1 MTFFRKHITI
11 FQFIIIN
18 QIITKTMLNKMS
30 KNYIKPRGIF
40 NSNNMGM
47 ICMAF
52 IFLLS
57 GSITSTFAQD
67 KKDPVLLSIADED
80 ITKSEF
86 LAVYQKNNVEGE
98 VLDKKSL
105 VEYLELFI
113 NFKLK
118 VKEAMDMGLDTVPSF
133 INELKGYRDQ
143 LAKPYFIDE
152 EVNAE
157 LLQQAY
163 ERKKL
168 DVRVS
173 HILIRMDKFAKPAD
187 TLEAYNK
194 ALELHNRIMAGE
206 DFNDVAEE
214 ASEDPS
220 ARDMPARGF
229 QPPRKGNRGDIG
241 YFSVFDMVY
250 PFEEA
255 SYNLEIGEVSMPV
268 RTDFGYHL
276 IKVKNKQTALGKVQ
290 VAHLFLQ
297 MPKEATASDSVKL
310 EQKADSLYQ
319 ALEQGANW
327 NELVSDFSD
336 DKSSALT
343 GGTLP
348 WFGSNRMVPEFIDG
362 VATISDTG
370 QISKPILT
378 SYGWHIIKLVDTK
391 PIKSFEDE
399 KDELKQSLAKDT
411 RSKKSKE
418 SIIRRV
424 KSEYD
429 YKEYPEAVEA
439 FSSVIDSSIYKR
451 KWETAQAEGMNELVF
466 ELGDEKFTQQ
476 DFAEYISTHQS
487 ISSKETIKVFL
498 EKTFKSYVDAEVIE
512 FLDVRLEDIFPE
524 FKSLVNE
531 YRDGILLFELTDEK
545 VWSAAI
551 KDTTGLKNFHNNHV
565 NEYMWGDRVD
575 ATLIT
580 SPSEE
585 AVEKAHAMAKEG
597 KTGEEIKEAFAS
609 DSLLTIYVVNK
620 KYERTNN
627 EIIEKIS
634 WEKGVSKIKEDE
646 NGLSGFAIIHQLIG
660 PEPKSLSEARGLIT
674 ADYQNYLEK
683 KWIEQLRKKYP
694 VTIHQVVLH
703 EIK

>member
-1 MTFFRKHITI
+1 MGKTYYKLKGMFVSVKMMCMALI
-11 FQFIIIN
+11 F
-18 QIITKTMLNKMS
+18 L
-30 KNYIKPRGIF
+30 F
-40 NSNNMGM
+40 NSNFSAAIGQIEN
-47 ICMAF
+47 
-52 IFLLS
+52 
-57 GSITSTFAQD
+57 
-67 KKDPVLLSIADED
+67 DPVLLSIADEN

-105 VEYLELFI
+105 EEYLELFI

-118 VKEAMDMGLDTVPSF
+118 VTEAIDLGLDTVPSF

-157 LLQQAY
+157 LLQEAY
-163 ERKKL
+163 ARKKI

-173 HILIRMDKFAKPAD
+173 HILIRVDKFAKPDETQA
-187 TLEAYNK
+187 AYDK
-194 ALELHNRIMAGE
+194 AMELRDRIMNGE
-206 DFNDVAEE
+206 DFNAVAEE

-241 YFSVFDMVY
+241 YFSVFDMVF

-268 RTDFGYHL
+268 KTDFGYHL
-276 IKVKNKQTALGKVQ
+276 IKVQNKQAALGKVQ

-297 MPKEATASDSVKL
+297 MTKEANAEDSLKL

-319 ALEQGANW
+319 AMMQGANW

-336 DKSSALT
+336 DKSSAMN

-362 VATISDTG
+362 IATISDTG
-370 QISKPILT
+370 QISQPILT

-391 PIKSFEDE
+391 PIKSFEEE

-411 RSKKSKE
+411 RSKKSQE

-424 KSEYD
+424 KED
-429 YKEYPEAVEA
+429 YNFTENISAVGA
-439 FSSVIDSSIYKR
+439 LTYVIDSTIYDR
-451 KWETAQAEGMNELVF
+451 KWDTEKAEGMDDLIF
-466 ELGDEKFTQQ
+466 ELGDEKYYQY

-487 ISSKETIKVFL
+487 ISSKETIEQFTG
-498 EKTFKSYVDAEVIE
+498 KTYKKYVDEQVIA
-512 FLDVRLEDIFPE
+512 FLDERLEDIYPE
-524 FKSLVNE
+524 FRALVKE

-551 KDTTGLKNFHNNHV
+551 KDTTGLKAFYENHK
-565 NEYMWGDRVD
+565 NDYMWGQRLD

-580 SPSEE
+580 SPSVETI
-585 AVEKAHAMAKEG
+585 EKAHSMAKEDS
-597 KTGEEIKEAFAS
+597 KSEEIKEAFAN
-609 DSLLTIYVVNK
+609 DSLVTLNVVDK
-620 KYERTNN
+620 KFEKSDND
-627 EIIEKIS
+627 IIGKIK
-634 WEKGVSKIKEDE
+634 WKQGVSKIEKNMD
-646 NGLSGFAIIHQLIG
+646 GQSGFAIVYGIVA
-660 PEPKSLSEARGLIT
+660 PEPKNLNEARGLIT

-683 KWIEQLRKKYP
+683 EWIEQLREKYT
-694 VTIHQVVLH
+694 VTVNEDVLS